1 MLTRKTVIKKKK
13 RGSIKISIHAKNC
26 EKLFCLQSHHQGGS
40 LPAHSTSGYQ
50 QSNYPSGTTALS
62 AGFQLNFLV
71 EALSTIS
78 RHDDYK
84 CVARILCEMASGKLP
99 GRSLGKR
106 GSGLLEFLGRTVF
119 TEYVFL
125 ARIFIDRIF
134 SRDRS
139 FHDVSLS
146 FVLFLFQLA
155 GENRRRWHVSVVDLR
170 KSHDPWIQQSRK
182 FRTVLSSVPKVSE
195 GYERVGSLLE

>member
-13 RGSIKISIHAKNC
+13 KRIDKNLHPRR
-26 EKLFCLQSHHQGGS
+26 KLRKTFLLAVASSRRLSSGS
-40 LPAHSTSGYQ
+40 LDFR
-50 QSNYPSGTTALS
+50 LS
-62 AGFQLNFLV
+62 AI
-71 EALSTIS
+71 ELSERNDRSFRGISTEFPRRSSVHDIPPRRLQVRGQDTVRDGERQASWTIV
-78 RHDDYK
+78 RQTGI
-84 CVARILCEMASGKLP
+84 R
-99 GRSLGKR
+99 
-106 GSGLLEFLGRTVF
+106 
-119 TEYVFL
+119 L
-125 ARIFIDRIF
+125 ARVPRPNRLHRVRFPRATSIDRIF